1 MPLVPSTG
9 LAPVTPGLD
18 RNLLVTDH
26 MPLADATARRFG
38 HRGIDVEDLVQ
49 VARLALV
56 KAAMRFRPDVG
67 ASFATFARITVEGE
81 IKRHF
86 RDHRWAVRPPRR
98 LQEGNAAVREAEERL
113 RQQLGREPKLCELL
127 SVVGMTEVELAE
139 VRAAAAG
146 VDMTS
151 LEALDSGGGKGSV
164 PALLVT
170 PDHAET
176 CLDVIRLQ
184 TAIARLTPR
193 QRLLLT
199 LRFEEDLSQSEI
211 GAVLSVSQMQVS
223 RLLAATLA
231 QLHQMLVSSEG
242 DAA

>member
-9 LAPVTPGLD
+9 LSPVPAGLD
-18 RNLLVTDH
+18 RNLLVIDH
-26 MPLADATARRFG
+26 LPLADATARRFA
-38 HRGIDVEDLVQ
+38 HRGIDIEDLVQ

-98 LQEGNAAVREAEERL
+98 LQEGNAAVRDAEERL
-113 RQQLGREPKLCELL
+113 RQQLGREPKPGELL
-127 SVVGMTEVELAE
+127 SFVGMTEVELAE
-139 VRAAAAG
+139 VRAAAGG

-151 LEALDSGGGKGSV
+151 LEALDSGGGEGWV
-164 PALLVT
+164 PAHLVSA
-170 PDHAET
+170 DHADSCIDT
-176 CLDVIRLQ
+176 IRLH

-193 QRLLLT
+193 QRLLLS

-211 GAVLSVSQMQVS
+211 GVLLSVSQMQVS

-231 QLHQMLVSSEG
+231 QLHDMLVSSED